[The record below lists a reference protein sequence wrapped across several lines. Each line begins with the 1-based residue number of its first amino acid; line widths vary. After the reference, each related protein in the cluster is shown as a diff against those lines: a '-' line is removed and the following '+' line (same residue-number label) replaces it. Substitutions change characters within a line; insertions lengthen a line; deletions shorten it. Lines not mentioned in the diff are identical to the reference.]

1 MRHANK
7 NNKNSNNNNNNY
19 YNKIINNDNNKLMA
33 KIKKCC
39 KLKMPFQKG
48 ESSTFS

>member
-1 MRHANK
+1 MCHAN
-7 NNKNSNNNNNNY
+7 NNSNKITNNNND
-19 YNKIINNDNNKLMA
+19 NKKLMA
-33 KIKKCC
+33 KIKKES